1 MERIGCEIDGG
12 HLRVGDDNAL
22 RVFVGIDP
30 AGNVQSGFGRGG
42 TDQLQDDLVA
52 EQWLA
57 APVLGD
63 EGEQPVF
70 DAVPLASTSAQGL

>member
-1 MERIGCEIDGG
+1 
-12 HLRVGDDNAL
+12 
-22 RVFVGIDP
+22 
-30 AGNVQSGFGRGG
+30 
-42 TDQLQDDLVA
+42 VA

-70 DAVPLASTSAQGL
+70 DAVPLAKQRFVG